1 MNYDIKNGLK
11 TLIDIQNAIEVKVQS
26 LQLAVNEQ
34 ESDAVI
40 ISNAKLTIQQAN
52 DLISFVNNYGYYTA
66 MATVVSHKGDNET
79 SQESIINNITND
91 QLIVAQSIHD
101 YFVNNE
107 GFYTDEYLCNVF
119 GYPNSDVIIDL
130 EEEKVTFNSETEL
143 HEVTMDEFL
152 AKLAEDF
159 KKNEDIFTDA
169 FKKRYTQ
176 TRSILQTIAKQLAS
190 NTIDYDQVVVVNSNV
205 SIDQMNESIV
215 YLSNKLDDIYKQLVP
230 DVKTTVPE
238 TEESVDFMKF
248 IYIVVV
254 IVGVCLVTSLLFVM
268 FTKPALDAGIGP
280 FVRT

>member
-11 TLIDIQNAIEVKVQS
+11 RLIDIQNAIEVKVQS

-40 ISNAKLTIQQAN
+40 ISNAKLTIQQVN
-52 DLISFVNNYGYYTA
+52 DLVSFVNNYGYYTA
-66 MATVVSHKGDNET
+66 MATAISHKGENE
-79 SQESIINNITND
+79 SMESTIPNLSND

-101 YFVNNE
+101 YFINNE

-169 FKKRYTQ
+169 FKKRYPQ

-248 IYIVVV
+248 VYIVVV

-268 FTKPALDAGIGP
+268 FTKPALDAGIQP